1 MLFRLTD
8 ASDVKYKIENK
19 QEQSDNHYSIT
30 DDSGKIKYEIE
41 ITEDDSGMNTYG
53 EMLEEEDD
61 EGEEEAIF
69 EVQNES
75 HEHLDDEPTYYIENE
90 ESLATFIVD
99 NQSTLPKNEKNDNQE
114 PEEQDQK
121 SHKDLLVQNNESNP
135 SHSNPPPKS
144 TKTNAIDPDER
155 YLLSCLP
162 AFKRFSH
169 KQKAYVRMGI
179 EKLFYEVEFGDEF
192 QPQRKQP
199 KYS

>member
-1 MLFRLTD
+1 MTD
-8 ASDVKYKIENK
+8 ASDVKYKIESK
-19 QEQSDNHYSIT
+19 QDQSENHYSIT

-61 EGEEEAIF
+61 EGEDEAIF
-69 EVQNES
+69 EVQNDS
-75 HEHLDDEPTYYIENE
+75 HEQLDDEPTYYIENE
-90 ESLATFIVD
+90 ESLATYIVD
-99 NQSTLPKNEKNDNQE
+99 NQSNLPKNEKNEIQE

-121 SHKDLLVQNNESNP
+121 SHKDPLVHNNESNP
-135 SHSNPPPKS
+135 SHSSLAKS
-144 TKTNAIDPDER
+144 TKTSAIDPDER

-162 AFKRFSH
+162 AFKRFSP

>member
-1 MLFRLTD
+1 MTD
-8 ASDVKYKIENK
+8 ASDVKYKIESK

-30 DDSGKIKYEIE
+30 DDTGKIKYEIE
-41 ITEDDSGMNTYG
+41 ITEDDSGLNTYG

-75 HEHLDDEPTYYIENE
+75 HDQLDDEPTYYIENE
-90 ESLATFIVD
+90 ESLSTYIVD
-99 NQSTLPKNEKNDNQE
+99 NQPILPKNDKNEIQE
-114 PEEQDQK
+114 PEEHDQK
-121 SHKDLLVQNNESNP
+121 SHKDLSVQINESNP
-135 SHSNPPPKS
+135 SNSNPSVKS
-144 TKTNAIDPDER
+144 TKTSVIDPDER

-162 AFKRFSH
+162 AFKRFSP

-192 QPQRKQP
+192 QPQRKQT

>member
-1 MLFRLTD
+1 MTD
-8 ASDVKYKIENK
+8 VSDVKYKIESK

-30 DDSGKIKYEIE
+30 DDTGKIKYEIE

-53 EMLEEEDD
+53 EMLEEEEDD
-61 EGEEEAIF
+61 EGEEVEAIF
-69 EVQNES
+69 EVQNDF
-75 HEHLDDEPTYYIENE
+75 HEQLDDEPTYYIENE
-90 ESLATFIVD
+90 ESLGTYTVD
-99 NQSTLPKNEKNDNQE
+99 NQSTLPKNDKNEIQE
-114 PEEQDQK
+114 PDEHDQK
-121 SHKDLLVQNNESNP
+121 SDKDLLVQNNESNP
-135 SHSNPPPKS
+135 TLSSTAKS

-162 AFKRFSH
+162 AFKRFSP

>member
-1 MLFRLTD
+1 MTD
-8 ASDVKYKIENK
+8 VSDVKYKIESK

-30 DDSGKIKYEIE
+30 DDTGKIKYEIE

-53 EMLEEEDD
+53 EMLDEEED
-61 EGEEEAIF
+61 EAEEEAIF
-69 EVQNES
+69 EVQNDF
-75 HEHLDDEPTYYIENE
+75 HEQLDDEPTYYIENE
-90 ESLATFIVD
+90 ESLGTYTVD
-99 NQSTLPKNEKNDNQE
+99 NQSTLPKNDKIEIQE
-114 PEEQDQK
+114 PDEHDQK
-121 SHKDLLVQNNESNP
+121 SDKNLSVQNNESNP
-135 SHSNPPPKS
+135 AHSSTAKS

-162 AFKRFSH
+162 AFKRFSP

-192 QPQRKQP
+192 QPQRKQA